1 MKKEPNNFNLL
12 KDKDEKKISNKKEKP
27 ENLENKYQTEIKIN
41 RIHRLSPTN
50 LSNIPEEE
58 KSNYHYKT
66 PSNKK
71 KKRELNEEIFKE
83 EVEKEINKRKNIHQK
98 YLNLHLLMKTRE
110 NLSKNNNDSKDKK
123 NDIYY
128 YIINRTWL
136 QQFKNYYTK
145 TNLTYSNL
153 NEDYPGQINNQH
165 LILKEEDSLKLIHEN
180 RIILNPKYS
189 DNCTCVSQEMWNF
202 LINLCGGGPEIKFF
216 PHKVNYTYDSDEVNT
231 IRRCAHINLIFLPK
245 KQILSNNNNKE
256 PSDNMIDP
264 LNPFQCQDVKN
275 ILQRINNNNKLRTEK
290 IYFDM
295 TKNVKDLINYI
306 NLILNQNKN
315 QFTNTPIFFGPSFN
329 LEGNGLVENLNYRL
343 WLLVLNNKIEIE
355 NVIDTLQEQI
365 MKYEDP
371 DFLMNFTQINNN
383 LYNINITPYLL
394 TDFLKYRVIEIFPNK
409 YTNNFD
415 NTDYYNKLEDNDAMP
430 EMYILIEEKPFHFYP
445 PKKTYL
451 IKKCNQCNCK
461 DYVFSPCQ
469 CQKVFYCSEECKKAH
484 YQNHII
490 TCKIGIYNV
499 LVQKNENLYKI
510 ILGRKEYYEKN
521 KIEKEKFPVLGL
533 TNLGNSCY
541 MNSSLQCL
549 FATKELSD
557 FFIYNFS
564 EKYINKK
571 NILGSGGI
579 LTLGYI
585 NLLLNINNTTN
596 NKYYS
601 PELFKIILG
610 LSSTKFEGNEQE
622 DAHEFISYLL
632 DVFHED
638 MNRVMNKS
646 NSEEKNIKYK
656 NDMTEDEKSII
667 DWNNFLRRNQSVL
680 IDLFYGQLKSSVI
693 CPLCKFKSINF
704 NSFLSLELSINQEK
718 NYHLINIEF
727 IDYFSE
733 SPTINFNIVLYNT
746 ENKIYFVRKK
756 ISNLLNIDLLSFEL
770 AIIHKNKIIH
780 IFDLNDEI
788 NSEIN
793 NIVAYR
799 VNPEFFYSKKNG
811 RYNEIINNENN
822 NISENNENNN
832 YMDNMNSINKKY
844 RIDFQNL
851 EFNIN
856 KRKNEIIKYNE
867 TENRSINDDLFSM
880 NLLYQ
885 NNIGLD
891 STLFQRIILE
901 NFTLKKGRSKNI
913 SFDEIIYLEKNKSCA
928 DIYFQIF
935 KKYIINIICQSES
948 SKERNYFINIY
959 KTEESETIIRKK
971 FNQYFS
977 DINADMRPSHLD
989 LMNNF
994 PNVPFI
1000 LFLQNEKYNV
1010 QELIP
1015 ITNDIN
1021 YQDKLKVFYDSIN
1034 FEKNK
1039 NNQSRQY
1046 NSIKKINK
1054 EEPAI
1059 SNKENNNNIYPQFD
1073 KLITDILNANNDK
1086 NNTTINN
1093 NQQQGLK
1100 GGKDDYNNKSE
1111 ESSEDEN
1118 EESENSE
1125 NNENNE
1131 NEYDENVE
1139 NYDND
1144 STREINMNDNES
1156 SISNESRSYSSQGG
1170 YNSPNISPR
1179 RRTAFKDLDEENIYK
1194 LKNEKDENMDRL
1206 IIMWNRKY
1214 LKDIARFADINLYD
1228 ICDKIYEKSTNQEIK
1243 LEKLISEFSKK
1254 EKLDRDNLYKCEKCQ
1269 QESEANKKIEIYHVP
1284 RILIIHLKRFNNNKK
1299 INTFIEYPLTDL
1311 DINNY
1316 IQSNDSISKY
1326 DLFGV
1331 INHFGSLEYGHYTSY
1346 CFNYHDNIW
1355 YEYNDRI
1362 VNKIPKE
1369 KEKDIIVNK
1378 NGYILFYRAQ
1388 DNTNINW
1395 DNIYKKEYEVISEN
1409 NLKKYGENFT
1419 YINNTIDIEENSCKN
1434 SKKEY
1439 EEIDIEKNEINIPEI
1454 NIEEKNNEI
1463 DDDNFSFKEGMNNK
1477 SLSNVNENELN
1488 NNNIENNSVNETPKF
1503 KNKIEKIQDVN
1514 DLINFNLNEISNK
1527 INTPIT
1533 NKENKE
1539 IIDIKKQECKSEIKS
1554 SEYLFNGIKITKA
1567 NTFRIHTFYKP
1578 RKKELKKEIKEKKSN
1593 NDKNTNE
1600 NELLKYNIFN
1610 QSRNYFKLNPN
1621 KTKNTKKGIKSVK
1634 NKELSLFILKELC
1647 NNKNNVPRSK
1657 KLYDDIIPE
1666 KKDIPEKK
1674 EQLDN
1679 IKEEESINIEKDN
1692 TNTKEI
1698 TLEDYVYNPFK
1709 NCYAKLRKF

>member
-12 KDKDEKKISNKKEKP
+12 MNKDEKKISNKKEKP
-27 ENLENKYQTEIKIN
+27 ENLENKFQTEQKIN

-58 KSNYHYKT
+58 KSNNNLNYHYKT

-71 KKRELNEEIFKE
+71 RKREINEEIFKE
-83 EVEKEINKRKNIHQK
+83 EVEKEINKRKNIHQQ
-98 YLNLHLLMKTRE
+98 YLNLYTLMM
-110 NLSKNNNDSKDKK
+110 SKKNFPKKNNDSKDNKK
-123 NDIYY
+123 DIFY
-128 YIINRTWL
+128 YIINKTWL
-136 QQFKNYYTK
+136 HQFKNYYTK
-145 TNLTYSNL
+145 TNLTYSNI

-165 LILKEEDSLKLIHEN
+165 LILKEEDSLKLNHEN

-189 DNCTCVSQEMWNF
+189 DNCTCLSQELWNF
-202 LINLCGGGPEIKFF
+202 LINICGGGPEIKFY
-216 PHKVNYTYDSDEVNT
+216 PYKTNYDFDTEEINT
-231 IRRCAHINLIFLPK
+231 IRRCAHINLFFLPK

-264 LNPFQCQDVKN
+264 LNPFLCQDVKN
-275 ILQRINNNNKLRTEK
+275 ILQSINSNNRIRTGK
-290 IYFDM
+290 IYFDI
-295 TKNVKDLINYI
+295 TKNVKELINYI
-306 NLILNQNKN
+306 NLILNQNRKI
-315 QFTNTPIFFGPSFN
+315 FTNTPIFFGPSFN

-343 WLLVLNNKIEIE
+343 WLLILNNKIEIQ
-355 NVIDTLQEQI
+355 NIIDIIQEQI
-365 MKYEDP
+365 SKYEDP
-371 DFLMNFTQINNN
+371 DFLMNFIQINNN

-394 TDFLKYRVIEIFPNK
+394 TDFLKYRISEIFPNK

-415 NTDYYNKLEDNDAMP
+415 NTEYYNKLEDDDAMP
-430 EMYILIEEKPFHFYP
+430 EMYILIEEKPFHFYS

-451 IKKCNQCNCK
+451 IKKCNQCNYK

-469 CQKVFYCSEECKKAH
+469 CQKVFYCCEDCKKLH
-484 YQNHII
+484 YQSHMIS
-490 TCKIGIYNV
+490 CKICIYNA
-499 LVQKNENLYKI
+499 LLLKNENLYKI

-521 KIEKEKFPVLGL
+521 KIDKEKFPVLGL

-557 FFIYNFS
+557 YFIYNFS
-564 EKYINKK
+564 ENYINKK
-571 NILGSGGI
+571 NILGSGGL

-585 NLLLNINNTTN
+585 NLLLSINNTTN
-596 NKYYS
+596 NRYYT
-601 PELFKIILG
+601 PELFKIVLG

-622 DAHEFISYLL
+622 DAHEFINYLL

-638 MNRVMNKS
+638 VNRVIDKPN
-646 NSEEKNIKYK
+646 NEEKNIKYK

-727 IDYFSE
+727 IDYYSE
-733 SPTINFNIVLYNT
+733 SPTINFNIILYNI
-746 ENKIYFVRKK
+746 ENKVYFIRKK

-788 NSEIN
+788 NSDII

-822 NISENNENNN
+822 SINENNNENNN
-832 YMDNMNSINKKY
+832 YINNKY

-867 TENRSINDDLFSM
+867 NENRSINDDLFSM

-891 STLFQRIILE
+891 STIFQRIIVE

-935 KKYIINIICQSES
+935 KKYIINIIFQSES
-948 SKERNYFINIY
+948 SKERNNFFNIY
-959 KTEESETIIRKK
+959 KSEENETIIRKK
-971 FNQYFS
+971 FNQYFG
-977 DINADMRPSHLD
+977 DINVDMRPSQLD
-989 LMNNF
+989 LINNF
-994 PNVPFI
+994 PKVPFI

-1021 YQDKLKVFYDSIN
+1021 YQDELNIFYDSIN

-1039 NNQSRQY
+1039 NNQTRQY
-1046 NSIKKINK
+1046 NSIKKINR
-1054 EEPAI
+1054 EEPNEI
-1059 SNKENNNNIYPQFD
+1059 NKENNNNIYPQFD
-1073 KLITDILNANNDK
+1073 KLITDILNANNEK
-1086 NNTTINN
+1086 NNSKINK

-1100 GGKDDYNNKSE
+1100 GGKDDNNNNDNNKSE
-1111 ESSEDEN
+1111 ESSEGEN

-1131 NEYDENVE
+1131 NEYYENIE

-1144 STREINMNDNES
+1144 STKEMNMNMDNES
-1156 SISNESRSYSSQGG
+1156 SISIESRSFSSQGG
-1170 YNSPNISPR
+1170 LNSPNMSPR
-1179 RRTAFKDLDEENIYK
+1179 RTPFKDSDEENIYK

-1214 LKDIARFADINLYD
+1214 LKEITRFADINLYD
-1228 ICDKIYEKSTNQEIK
+1228 ICDKIYEKSTNQGIK
-1243 LEKLISEFSKK
+1243 LEKLISEFSKE

-1284 RILIIHLKRFNNNKK
+1284 KILIIHLKRFNNNKK

-1311 DINNY
+1311 DINPF
-1316 IQSNDSISKY
+1316 IQSNDKISKY

-1369 KEKDIIVNK
+1369 KEQDIIVNK
-1378 NGYILFYRAQ
+1378 NGYILFYRAK
-1388 DNTNINW
+1388 DNANINW
-1395 DNIYKKEYEVISEN
+1395 DNIYKKEYEIICEN
-1409 NLKKYGENFT
+1409 NLKKYGQNFT
-1419 YINNTIDIEENSCKN
+1419 FINSEIDIEQNDNKNINKEN
-1434 SKKEY
+1434 
-1439 EEIDIEKNEINIPEI
+1439 EEISIEKNEINIPEI
-1454 NIEEKNNEI
+1454 NTEGKNNEI

-1477 SLSNVNENELN
+1477 SINNISENELN
-1488 NNNIENNSVNETPKF
+1488 NENNPISETPKF
-1503 KNKIEKIQDVN
+1503 KNKIEKIEDIN
-1514 DLINFNLNEISNK
+1514 DLINFDLNESS
-1527 INTPIT
+1527 TPLI
-1533 NKENKE
+1533 NKEMNNISE
-1539 IIDIKKQECKSEIKS
+1539 IKKQECKSEIKS
-1554 SEYLFNGIKITKA
+1554 SEYLFNSIKITKG
-1567 NTFRIHTFYKP
+1567 NTFRIQTFYKP
-1578 RKKELKKEIKEKKSN
+1578 RKKEIKEQKLN

-1610 QSRNYFKLNPN
+1610 QSRNYFKLNPKN
-1621 KTKNTKKGIKSVK
+1621 SKNTKKGIKSVK

-1647 NNKNNVPRSK
+1647 NNQSNNVPRSK
-1657 KLYDDIIPE
+1657 KLYDDIIQE
-1666 KKDIPEKK
+1666 KKDISEKK
-1674 EQLDN
+1674 EQLDS
-1679 IKEEESINIEKDN
+1679 IKEEESIKIEKEKEN
-1692 TNTKEI
+1692 SNTKVI
-1698 TLEDYVYNPFK
+1698 NLEDYVYNPFK